1 MNLTHRFHIR
11 KGDLVQVIAGRE
23 KGKQGKIA
31 RVLPKTDRVVVEGL
45 NMVKRHVKP
54 SQKYPQGGIISKELP
69 LHISNVML
77 FDPQAGKP
85 TRVGM
90 KKNSKGQ
97 WVRFAKK
104 SGALLDQEK

>member
-23 KGKQGKIA
+23 KGKQGKVV
-31 RVLPKTDRVVVEGL
+31 RVLPKTERVVVEGM

-54 SQKYPQGGIISKELP
+54 NQKYPQGGIISKELP

-77 FDPQAGKP
+77 FDAKAGKP

-90 KKNSKGQ
+90 KKNDKGQ

-104 SGALLDQEK
+104 SGTILDQGK